1 MTRSKETP
9 RAILGCGVIALL
21 LSSGAA
27 GMAALTP
34 LVAIAQSSEIYEF
47 DIPAGSLAQALD
59 DLAVTAGLTLSYD
72 NAALAGLQS
81 PGLAG
86 AFASSEAIERL
97 LRDYGLEAQFL
108 TDTSVVVEAPL
119 AVGSD
124 RTIVLN
130 PIIVQGELID
140 RALQDTQ
147 TSVAVITG
155 EELERRGD
163 VDLGE
168 VVERTPGITS
178 TDGNVKSFVIR
189 GIAQNG
195 VGGGGFGRTIT
206 TTIDGARIS
215 DSIRL
220 APTEFSTWDL
230 QQIEIL
236 RGPQSTQ
243 TGRNALAGAVVVR
256 SNDPTYDFE
265 AKAKAGLGNLDGR
278 EAAVALNAP
287 IISDTLAL
295 RVAVDHDRND
305 GAIDN
310 PTLGTDDAD
319 AERRTTL
326 RLGLRFDPVKDFT
339 STLKLTRFK
348 AEAGRGF
355 VDRELFP
362 EDRVTFSD
370 FVETRDTL
378 LQSINWRNSYQIG
391 DRLRLESETNFYDSE
406 VDQLEDRDLE
416 PTPGS
421 TNTVFNETRAVDQE
435 IRFVY
440 ESDRLR
446 GVIGGFF
453 TDISSEDFIS
463 IVSPAFSAD
472 ATGITDFRNFAVFGE
487 IEYDLLPELTLIAGG
502 RYDRETIGVELVSA
516 VFPTPFSEATFDA
529 FLPKAGLVYRFTD
542 DISLGFTFQQGFRA
556 GGSGIQ
562 ISTLEPFDIDPEFT
576 DNFELALRSQFWGG
590 QASFNAN
597 AFYTRW
603 RDQQVSVGTGVD
615 QITVNAGRSRLF
627 GGELEIAAEPIDGLS
642 LFGSLAYVD
651 TEFVD
656 FVSGG
661 ADLAGNEFPNAAD
674 LTAALGAEYSF
685 ENGFFLA
692 GDASYTAA
700 AFTDVE
706 NIRADRT
713 DNRFLVNARA
723 GYEAE
728 NWNVAVFAT
737 NLFDVDYITSVGGN
751 VVTVGDP
758 LQFGVRAGVRF

>member
-1 MTRSKETP
+1 MRIWKQAPHTGAR
-9 RAILGCGVIALL
+9 CGIIVLL
-21 LSSGAA
+21 LSCGIASA
-27 GMAALTP
+27 MTLTP
-34 LVAIAQSSEIYEF
+34 LRAVAQSSQIYEF
-47 DIPAGSLAQALD
+47 DIPAGPLAQALD
-59 DLAVTAGLTLSYD
+59 SLAVAAGLTLSYD
-72 NAALAGLQS
+72 DAMLAGLRT

-86 AFASSEAIERL
+86 ALTASEAVDRL
-97 LRDYGLEAQFL
+97 LRGSGLDAQFL
-108 TDTSVVVEAPL
+108 TDTSVVVDAPPP
-119 AVGSD
+119 VENDS
-124 RTIVLN
+124 TIVLN

-140 RALQDTQ
+140 RTLQDTQ

-155 EELERRGD
+155 GELERRGD

-168 VVERTPGITS
+168 VIERTPGITS
-178 TDGNVKSFVIR
+178 TDGLINSFVIR
-189 GIAQNG
+189 GVEQNG
-195 VGGGGFGRTIT
+195 LGGLGRTIT
-206 TTIDGARIS
+206 TSIDGARIS
-215 DSIRL
+215 DSIRIG
-220 APTEFSTWDL
+220 TTDFSTWDL

-256 SNDPTYDFE
+256 SNDPTYDLE
-265 AKAKAGLGNLDGR
+265 AKGQGAIGNLGTGQ
-278 EAAVALNAP
+278 AAIAVNAP
-287 IISDTLAL
+287 LLPDK
-295 RVAVDHDRND
+295 VAVRFALDHDRND
-305 GAIDN
+305 GSTEN
-310 PTLGTDDAD
+310 LTLDKDDAD

-362 EDRVTFSD
+362 GDRVTFSD

-378 LQSINWRNSYQIG
+378 LRSINWRNSYQIG

-440 ESDRLR
+440 ESNRLR

-463 IVSPAFSAD
+463 IVSPAFSAE

-487 IEYDLLPELTLIAGG
+487 IEYDLLPELTLVAGG
-502 RYDRETIGVELVSA
+502 RYDRETVGVEVVSA
-516 VFPTPFSEATFDA
+516 VFPTPFSETTFDA

-562 ISTLEPFDIDPEFT
+562 ISTLEPFETDPEFT
-576 DNFELALRSQFWGG
+576 DNFELALRSQFWDGR
-590 QASFNAN
+590 ASFNAN

-615 QITVNAGRSRLF
+615 RITVNAGRSRLF
-627 GGELEIAAEPIDGLS
+627 GGELEIAAEPVDGLS

-656 FVSGG
+656 FVSDGV
-661 ADLAGNEFPNAAD
+661 DLAGNEFPSAAD
-674 LTAALGAEYSF
+674 LTAAFGAEYFF

-692 GDASYTAA
+692 GDASYTSA

-706 NIRADRT
+706 NTRADRT

-737 NLFDVDYITSVGGN
+737 NLFDVDYITSVGGT
-751 VVTVGDP
+751 VVSVGDP
-758 LQFGVRAGVRF
+758 LQFGVRAGVNF